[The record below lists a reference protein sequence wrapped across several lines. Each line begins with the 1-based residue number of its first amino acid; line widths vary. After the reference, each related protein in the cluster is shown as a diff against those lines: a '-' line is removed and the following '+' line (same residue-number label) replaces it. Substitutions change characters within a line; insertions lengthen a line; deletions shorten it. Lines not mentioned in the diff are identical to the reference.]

1 MSLQHMGHAHERLL
15 HKMAVEPEGQDKIKK
30 QAKKEKPNTFD

>member
-15 HKMAVEPEGQDKIKK
+15 HKTVVEPDGEEKIKK
-30 QAKKEKPNTFD
+30 QAKKGTSNKF